1 MLRDSLAVRKSCLLF
16 IFTPQ
21 SHSRAFLIP
30 HTLWKNFHR
39 LHLCYLPCLFFLSSS
54 NQPVDL
60 RASKTN
66 IPSLLFLQ
74 ANNSVLF
81 WEEEMAF
88 SWCFAEH
95 APLETPWLCLIEE
108 ISLRLPDLGLNFP
121 ESPFALM
128 EVTQRLL
135 QHCYIFILE
144 QHWKPKLSI
153 THLCYCCIV
162 FSVRLEWDYL
172 YSCIK

>member
-1 MLRDSLAVRKSCLLF
+1 MSLLDAQRLFSCQKILF
-16 IFTPQ
+16 TFHFYTTVPLQ
-21 SHSRAFLIP
+21 GFSHPSY
-30 HTLWKNFHR
+30 TLEK
-39 LHLCYLPCLFFLSSS
+39 LPSPALVLSPLSIFLSSS

-74 ANNSVLF
+74 ADSSVLF

-153 THLCYCCIV
+153 SHLFYCCIV
-162 FSVRLEWDYL
+162 FSVR
-172 YSCIK
+172 